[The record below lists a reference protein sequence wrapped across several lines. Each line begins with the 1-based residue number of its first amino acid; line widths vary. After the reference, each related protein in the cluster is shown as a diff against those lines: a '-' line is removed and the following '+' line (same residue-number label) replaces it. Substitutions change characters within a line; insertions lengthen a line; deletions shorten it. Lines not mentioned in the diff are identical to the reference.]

1 VRSCAPPLRFHART
15 AQTIARANIT
25 GNPADPDVAYGMRRT
40 AMLLETLL
48 ESPHR
53 VVVEVGSGSGIAT
66 RCLPF
71 LPGNEVAVGVDVDAG
86 ALRKVGKPQDR
97 VDYVLAS
104 ADASLPFRGESVDAL
119 VASEVYEH
127 LQAPGAFLDEV
138 HRVLKPGGRLV
149 LTTPNT
155 ESIVLVFLRILPRT
169 WARRILARTGAR
181 QVFLHPEFFDR
192 YDGNPHS
199 HRIEGAS
206 LREMGRLARPHGF
219 RQMRGTTWGLPFA
232 PTFGGVLPSRPR
244 LFLLTRLHEL
254 GVGLRH
260 ILIVWDRDA

>member
-1 VRSCAPPLRFHART
+1 
-15 AQTIARANIT
+15 
-25 GNPADPDVAYGMRRT
+25 VAYDVMRT

-66 RCLPF
+66 RCLPL
-71 LPGNEVAVGVDVDAG
+71 LPGNEVAVGVDVDPG
-86 ALRKVGKPQDR
+86 ALRKVAAPQDR
-97 VDYVLAS
+97 VEYVLAS
-104 ADASLPFRGESVDAL
+104 ADAGLPFRSGSVDAL

-138 HRVLKPGGRLV
+138 HRILKPGGRLI

-169 WARRILARTGAR
+169 WARRILSRTGAR
-181 QVFLHPEFFDR
+181 QMLLHPEFFDR
-192 YDGNPHS
+192 YDGNPQS

-206 LREMGRLARPHGF
+206 LREMGRLARTHGF
-219 RQMRGTTWGLPFA
+219 RQVRGTTWGLPFA
-232 PTFGGVLPSRPR
+232 PTFGGVLPNGPR

-260 ILIVWDRDA
+260 ILIVWNRDA